1 MQNTQ
6 NQPIW
11 NPSTVAGFSFLFTPA
26 FGSYLQASNWKA
38 LGQPERAA
46 SSKVWLYVSLVVLA
60 VMGVATV
67 LFAGKSAA
75 GNDAVRGV
83 VNLGGFV
90 YFLIWH
96 FASGRHQV
104 RFVKDTFGKQY
115 SKKSMMK
122 PVLAAL
128 VCALAYA
135 AVVFGLLMAM
145 HWNDGEDDSPDQ
157 RAASASTS
165 APSNPLSALTSLFST
180 GPKLDCAA
188 DSVKQNIAETY
199 SDQLVKTGIPDLMS
213 AVADNRVKV
222 HVDAIRETSRNS
234 ESKNV
239 DCAANLAIDFPNDDL
254 VRATKQG
261 EIFTALMQLRGF
273 APLSSPTFQAAVT
286 YQVAVPADAAEK
298 KQGLIVAMTTDEDAA
313 VDRQLRTYATYYE
326 VLSLVTPDI
335 TASSTNATPWGKDFK
350 DSAIQSCSKSLG
362 VERCTCRMNALEK
375 VVSDKEMGRISFTM
389 QDSPIFAIRYVNFQ
403 KLVTALGQ
411 QCPTTQ
417 SLASILGDDGAASAN
432 AAPVTVENAATPVS
446 DTAPQSAPQAV
457 SAQSQPSQQDQGTAT
472 MKPAPAQSSQPAIV
486 ASFDCSKAA
495 SKIEKLICS
504 SSQTADADRRLTAV
518 YRAAV
523 SKSTDQAALKQQQR
537 DWLKERN
544 ACDDSACLLKVTA
557 ARIQALSAM

>member
-11 NPSTVAGFSFLFTPA
+11 NPSTVTGLSFILTPA
-26 FGSYLQASNWKA
+26 FGACLQASNWKA

-46 SSKVWLYVSLVVLA
+46 SSKVWFYISLLVLA
-60 VMGVATV
+60 GLAGLSVYAGGDETSRGLVNVVA
-67 LFAGKSAA
+67 LAYFAVWY
-75 GNDAVRGV
+75 AV
-83 VNLGGFV
+83 
-90 YFLIWH
+90 
-96 FASGRHQV
+96 SGRLQV
-104 RFVKDTFGKQY
+104 AHVKQVYGKTF
-115 SKKSMMK
+115 KKRSLFK
-122 PVLAAL
+122 PVLIALAL
-128 VCALAYA
+128 VIVYA
-135 AVVFGLLMAM
+135 GIIVGLLIAT
-145 HWNDGEDDSPDQ
+145 HGVAAGDDQ
-157 RAASASTS
+157 AVGQKSATGSS
-165 APSNPLSALTSLFST
+165 GGSSFSLASLFST

-199 SDQLVKTGIPDLMS
+199 TDQLVKTGIPDLVS

-239 DCAANLAIDFPNDDL
+239 DCAANLAIDFSNDDL

-298 KQGLIVAMTTDEDAA
+298 KNGLIVAMTTDEDAA

-335 TASSTNATPWGKDFK
+335 TATSANTTPWGKEFK
-350 DSAIQSCSKSLG
+350 DGAIQSCSKSLG
-362 VERCTCRMNALEK
+362 VERCTCRMNALAK
-375 VVSDKEMGRISFTM
+375 VVSDKEMGRIGFAM

-446 DTAPQSAPQAV
+446 DTAQQSAPQAV

-472 MKPAPAQSSQPAIV
+472 MKPDPAQSSQPAIV

-495 SKIEKLICS
+495 SKIETLVCS
-504 SSQTADADRRLTAV
+504 SQQTADADRRLAAA
-518 YRAAV
+518 YRAAA

-544 ACDDSACLLKVTA
+544 ACTDAACLLNVTD